1 MRLPYRLA
9 TLALKQRYTLSYS
22 FYKEHLGSCQLNP
35 ITSMFHIEC
44 PDGQELPY
52 SGFIEADLSIR
63 QGLPKA
69 QPLSCILRVVTDTKY
84 SRSTP
89 LILGANV
96 LNEP

>member
-1 MRLPYRLA
+1 MIGETNEA
-9 TLALKQRYTLSYS
+9 TIEINNISTKALLDTGSCVSVVSDS
-22 FYKEHLGSCQLNP
+22 FYKEHVGSCQLNP

-69 QPLSCILRVVTDTKY
+69 
-84 SRSTP
+84 
-89 LILGANV
+89 
-96 LNEP
+96 